1 VIPRP
6 PLTAPLAEQLLSA
19 CLDGV
24 LAYDRDYRILYWNPA
39 MERMTGMRAEDVVGQ
54 GTFELFPFLV
64 AIGEDRAMRAALAGD
79 STVSSDRP
87 FEVPGTGR
95 RGVFEGHYSPLHDH
109 GGRAIIGGIAVLRDI
124 THRKRTEEQVGETES
139 RFRNMADVSPV
150 MLWMSETDG
159 MCTFFNQTWLDFTG
173 RSLAEEWGVG
183 WAENVHFEDFQRCM
197 DTYLEAFQ
205 ARRVFEM
212 EYRLRR
218 KDGSFRWILDRGTPR
233 YTPDGTFAG
242 YIGSCIDITE
252 RRQLEVDLRAAV
264 RVRDDFLSVASH
276 ELRTPI
282 TAMQLQADTL
292 ALMLRRRAEEALAS
306 GKLGE
311 SVAAVGSQIARLG
324 ELVEALLD
332 VSRITSGRLELRVE
346 EGVALGEL
354 VEEVV
359 ERWQQMASAAG
370 SSVSAQVVDRAGDL
384 VGRWDRVRLE
394 QVLNNLLSNA
404 VKYGRGRPI
413 VLRVLRE
420 AERAVVEVQDQGIGV
435 AEGDHQRIFERWG
448 RGDASKNYGGLG
460 LGLWI
465 AAQIVS
471 AMEGSITLVSAPGHG
486 ATFRVALPLGEPS
499 SLRPREESAA
509 Q

>member
-1 VIPRP
+1 VNPRP

-19 CLDGV
+19 CVDGV
-24 LAYDRDYRILYWNPA
+24 MAYDRDCCILYWNPA
-39 MERMTGMRAEDVVGQ
+39 MEQMTGMKAEDVVGEAV
-54 GTFELFPFLV
+54 FELFPFLV
-64 AIGEDRAMRAALAGD
+64 AIGEDQCLRATLAGER
-79 STVSSDRP
+79 TVSRDRP

-95 RGVFEGHYSPLHDH
+95 RGVFEGHYSPLFDH
-109 GGRAIIGGIAVLRDI
+109 GGRAVIGGIAVLRDI
-124 THRKRTEEQVGETES
+124 TQRKRTEEQVGETES

-159 MCTFFNQTWLDFTG
+159 LCTFFNQTWLDFTG

-218 KDGSFRWILDRGTPR
+218 KDGAFRWILDRGTPR
-233 YTPDGTFAG
+233 YTPAGTFAG

-264 RVRDDFLSVASH
+264 RVRDEFLSVASH

-292 ALMLRRRAEEALAS
+292 VRMLRRRPEESLAS
-306 GKLGE
+306 GKLSD
-311 SVAAVGSQIARLG
+311 SVGAVGSQIARLS
-324 ELVEALLD
+324 ELVETLLD
-332 VSRITSGRLELRVE
+332 VSRITSGRLELRPE

-354 VEEVV
+354 AGEVV

-370 SSVSAQVVDRAGDL
+370 SIVEAELGAGEGDI

-413 VLRVLRE
+413 ALRVLRD
-420 AERAVVEVQDQGIGV
+420 ADRAVVEVKDQGVGI
-435 AEGDHQRIFERWG
+435 AESDHQRIFERWG
-448 RGDASKNYGGLG
+448 RAGSTKNYGGLG

-465 AAQIVS
+465 ASQIVS
-471 AMEGSITLVSAPGHG
+471 AMQGSITLESAPGQG
-486 ATFRVALPLGEPS
+486 ATFRVVLPVGETAS
-499 SLRPREESAA
+499 SEEASAA

>member
-1 VIPRP
+1 
-6 PLTAPLAEQLLSA
+6 
-19 CLDGV
+19 
-24 LAYDRDYRILYWNPA
+24 
-39 MERMTGMRAEDVVGQ
+39 VGQ
-54 GTFELFPFLV
+54 GTLDLFPFLV
-64 AIGEDRAMRAALAGD
+64 AIGEDRCLRAALAGE
-79 STVSSDRP
+79 STVSRDRP

-95 RGVFEGHYSPLHDH
+95 RGVFEGHYSPLYDH
-109 GGRAIIGGIAVLRDI
+109 GGRAVIGGLAVLRDI
-124 THRKRTEEQVGETES
+124 TQRKRAEEQIGETES

-150 MLWMSETDG
+150 MLWLSETDG
-159 MCTFFNQTWLDFTG
+159 LCTFFNQTWLDFTG

-218 KDGSFRWILDRGTPR
+218 KDGAYRWILDRGTPR
-233 YTPDGTFAG
+233 YTPAGSFAG

-264 RVRDDFLSVASH
+264 RVRDEFLSVASH

-292 ALMLRRRAEEALAS
+292 ARMLRRRPEEALAS
-306 GKLGE
+306 GKLAE
-311 SVAAVGSQIARLG
+311 SVTAVGSQIVRLS

-332 VSRITSGRLELRVE
+332 VSRITSGRLELRPE
-346 EGVALGEL
+346 EGVALDEL
-354 VEEVV
+354 AAEVV
-359 ERWQQMASAAG
+359 ERWQQLARATGSVIAAEVCEG
-370 SSVSAQVVDRAGDL
+370 AI
-384 VGRWDRVRLE
+384 VGCWDRVRLE

-413 VLRVLRE
+413 ALRVLRV
-420 AERAVVEVQDQGIGV
+420 ADHAVVEVQDQGIGV
-435 AEGDHQRIFERWG
+435 AESDHQRIFERWG
-448 RGDASKNYGGLG
+448 RAGSSRNYGGLG

-471 AMEGSITLVSAPGHG
+471 AMQGSITLASAPGQG
-486 ATFRVALPLGEPS
+486 ATFRVEIPLGP
-499 SLRPREESAA
+499 PPATREVSAA

>member
-264 RVRDDFLSVASH
+264 KVRDEFLSVASH
-276 ELRTPI
+276 ELRTPL
-282 TAMQLQADTL
+282 TAMQLQAD
-292 ALMLRRRAEEALAS
+292 ALERSLRRNPDEALRS
-306 GKLGE
+306 GKLAE
-311 SVAAVGSQIARLG
+311 RVTAVGAQIGRMSD
-324 ELVEALLD
+324 LVEALLD
-332 VSRITSGRLELRVE
+332 VSRITSGHLVLRP
-346 EGVALGEL
+346 
-354 VEEVV
+354 EEVELTALTGDAM
-359 ERWQQMASAAG
+359 ERWKDAASAAG
-370 SSVSAQVVDRAGDL
+370 SPLTVACQPVR
-384 VGRWDRVRLE
+384 GRWDRMRLE

-404 VKYGRGRPI
+404 LKYGRGKPVEVRARAEDGLA
-413 VLRVLRE
+413 VL
-420 AERAVVEVQDQGIGV
+420 EVQDRGIGI
-435 AEGDHQRIFERWG
+435 APADQQRIFERWG
-448 RGDASKNYGGLG
+448 RAVSARNYGGLG

-465 AAQIVS
+465 AAQIVA
-471 AMEGSITLVSAPGHG
+471 AMRGSITVTSAPGQG
-486 ATFRVALPLGEPS
+486 ATFQVSLPTG
-499 SLRPREESAA
+499 
-509 Q
+509 